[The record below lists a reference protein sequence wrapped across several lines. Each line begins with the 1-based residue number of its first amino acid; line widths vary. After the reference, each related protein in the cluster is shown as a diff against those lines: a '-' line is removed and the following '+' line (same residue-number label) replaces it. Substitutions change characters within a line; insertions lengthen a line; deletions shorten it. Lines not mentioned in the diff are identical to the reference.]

1 MLKAKV
7 FRCGANTIYLTED
20 YFVFDYDKAIK
31 YEHLLTIEI
40 KIGEKFYY
48 CLLGQYK
55 PGYFFN
61 HISPLADEMIIELLK
76 KKTLALIKKTAIKA
90 PSYYNKQRGE
100 IKFDDGY
107 ILEWY
112 ISRSCYM
119 KFLNPDRKFIEYM
132 FFTRFLFG
140 YTFKFIGEKEIEL
153 GDWKKNTNVNIV
165 LFNPFDSEGFKAHR
179 QSIVDFGKKHYYY
192 KPIFNEG
199 VYNNPSND
207 IAKGCLIGFFCILG
221 GFILMIFFNYILHI
235 M

>member
-7 FRCGANTIYLTED
+7 FRCGANTIFLTED

-40 KIGEKFYY
+40 EIGEKFYY

-61 HISPLADEMIIELLK
+61 HISPLADEMIIELLQK
-76 KKTLALIKKTAIKA
+76 KSLALIKKTAIKA
-90 PSYYNKQRGE
+90 PSYYNKHSGE

-119 KFLNPDRKFIEYM
+119 KFLNPDRKFIKYM

-140 YTFKFIGEKEIEL
+140 YSFKFIGEKEIEL
-153 GDWKKNTNVNIV
+153 GDWKTNKNVNIV
-165 LFNPFDSEGFKAHR
+165 LFNPFDTSGFEAHSR
-179 QSIVDFGKKHYYY
+179 SIIDFRKKHYYY
-192 KPIFNEG
+192 KPIFNERI
-199 VYNNPSND
+199 YNNPSSD
-207 IAKGCLIGFFCILG
+207 IGKGCLIAILCMVG
-221 GFILMIFFNYILHI
+221 IPILMMCFKLILSLF
-235 M
+235 